1 MTPIA
6 HPLTLG
12 ILATGAVEDKNQT
25 VATTETGH
33 TDQEHRSAHE
43 TVTMTVTASDTTVV
57 VVDEM
62 IAEIG
67 TADGET
73 SPTEMTEAG
82 MVRGIWT
89 GIETGGSTE
98 MIEVLETMTE
108 VNATE
113 GETERVTRSAE
124 VEARVEIVPAKE
136 NQLRMLRTQIWPV

>member
-25 VATTETGH
+25 VATTETDH
-33 TDQEHRSAHE
+33 TDQEHPSAHE
-43 TVTMTVTASDTTVV
+43 TVTMIATTNATTVV
-57 VVDEM
+57 VDDEM
-62 IAEIG
+62 TAEIG

-73 SPTEMTEAG
+73 SHAEMTEAG
-82 MVRGIWT
+82 MVRGIWI
-89 GIETGGSTE
+89 GMVTGGNTE

-113 GETERVTRSAE
+113 GEMERATRSAE
-124 VEARVEIVPAKE
+124 VEARVEIFPAKE